1 MGHKIAIRVKPLK
14 QWSDVSNATRHGKR
28 EDPAKHVDRVRT
40 HLNQH
45 WRSMTDPENPEKRRL
60 FPQAEPVDIAEAFRD
75 LAQHRGAKW
84 RKGAIVGTEMLFIAS
99 PGFFGPPGP
108 RRDEKARRWAE
119 DCLRAVMKRYPR
131 QIAAA
136 RLDLDE
142 TTPHFS
148 VFMLPTYRK
157 EYAGT
162 ERKSTRK
169 PRLTISHNQTF
180 GTPESLS
187 ALQDWAAEAMQ
198 EAGHALERGEP
209 KATKGAD
216 HTTPAEGRRRL
227 QEAEGAARGIRKA
240 AEAEAAQ
247 IVSQALSEA
256 EAIRQKAFPME
267 VRKLRE
273 ENTDLKRKITAWE
286 GFRDLT
292 REVLRSILPEAL
304 FERFRSQMNERW
316 ATDPRNPDRR
326 APDPPPRP
334 APGSSFSP

>member
-1 MGHKIAIRVKPLK
+1 MSGGT
-14 QWSDVSNATRHGKR
+14 QG
-28 EDPAKHVDRVRT
+28 
-40 HLNQH
+40 NQ
-45 WRSMTDPENPEKRRL
+45 
-60 FPQAEPVDIAEAFRD
+60 
-75 LAQHRGAKW
+75 
-84 RKGAIVGTEMLFIAS
+84 
-99 PGFFGPPGP
+99 GP
-108 RRDEKARRWAE
+108 
-119 DCLRAVMKRYPR
+119 
-131 QIAAA
+131 
-136 RLDLDE
+136 
-142 TTPHFS
+142 
-148 VFMLPTYRK
+148 
-157 EYAGT
+157 
-162 ERKSTRK
+162 
-169 PRLTISHNQTF
+169 
-180 GTPESLS
+180 
-187 ALQDWAAEAMQ
+187 
-198 EAGHALERGEP
+198 
-209 KATKGAD
+209 D